1 MSLWGNSDSLYSTGT
16 VAVNLTTKVVTLSG
30 GTLPAAA
37 TIEGA
42 VITITGKGSAVIKE
56 RTGNTTCTIINTTG
70 LDGTA
75 ISGVTYNISEQ
86 PVYLNEDS
94 NWGGLEIYGVDKD
107 EAQLIGSG
115 TTATAEQKK
124 YSPAHAGWVG
134 ITTYMDS
141 HNRLRVK
148 TETFVAG
155 STITG
160 DAGDDT
166 KLPDTL

>member
-94 NWGGLEIYGVDKD
+94 NWGGLEIYGVD
-107 EAQLIGSG
+107 EAEQQKTNSGSS
-115 TTATAEQKK
+115 TATAEQKK
-124 YSPAHAGWVG
+124 YNPAHAGWVG
-134 ITTYMDS
+134 IQTYTDG
-141 HNRLRVK
+141 HGNLRVK
-148 TETFVAG
+148 TEVLVAG
-155 STITG
+155 SSITA
-160 DAGDDT
+160 DAADDAL
-166 KLPDTL
+166 LPE

>member
-1 MSLWGNSDSLYSTGT
+1 MSLWGNSDSLFSTGT
-16 VAVNLTTKVVTLSG
+16 VSVNLTTKVATIST

-42 VITITGKGSAVIKE
+42 VVTITGKGSAVIKE
-56 RTGNTTCTIINTTG
+56 RLSNTTFSVINTTG

-75 ISGVTYNISEQ
+75 ISGVAYNISEQ

-94 NWGGLEIYGVDKD
+94 NWDGEEVFGVDTT
-107 EAQLIGSG
+107 EQANANAASG
-115 TTATAEQKK
+115 FARDVA
-124 YSPAHAGWVG
+124 PPHAGWVG
-134 ITTYMDS
+134 VSTYTDM
-141 HNRLRVK
+141 HGTLRVK

-160 DAGDDT
+160 DANTDDT
-166 KLPDTL
+166 KYTP

>member
-1 MSLWGNSDSLYSTGT
+1 MVWMKLKHKQL
-16 VAVNLTTKVVTLSG
+16 VL
-30 GTLPAAA
+30 
-37 TIEGA
+37 
-42 VITITGKGSAVIKE
+42 
-56 RTGNTTCTIINTTG
+56 
-70 LDGTA
+70 
-75 ISGVTYNISEQ
+75 EQ
-86 PVYLNEDS
+86 QQPQS
-94 NWGGLEIYGVDKD
+94 R
-107 EAQLIGSG
+107 
-115 TTATAEQKK
+115 KK
-124 YSPAHAGWVG
+124 YRVKWVG